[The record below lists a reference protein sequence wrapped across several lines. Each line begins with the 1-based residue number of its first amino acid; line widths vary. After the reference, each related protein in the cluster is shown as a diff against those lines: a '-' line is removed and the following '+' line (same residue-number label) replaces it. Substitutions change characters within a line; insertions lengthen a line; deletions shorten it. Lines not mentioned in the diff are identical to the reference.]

1 MSSPDAAINN
11 FCDDLEKVV
20 KKLKNEYD
28 DEAHIAIQEVRDK
41 LGKKINEDLNTNNSL
56 FIKALESVGNLGSE
70 KTNSEKDKILKEKLK
85 KKLKDKSFEYEN
97 KGYNQSNVF
106 DNPYLSLVY
115 YTARNLV
122 DNIHNAL
129 HAASIPRHSPMRA
142 QETTR
147 TPRETVFSLEKLKE
161 AEENDSLF
169 RGGKKTR
176 KRKGIIRGK
185 KSIKS
190 KKSRKRKKIRKSHK
204 NKRII
209 KRH

>member
-1 MSSPDAAINN
+1 MFDN
-11 FCDDLEKVV
+11 K
-20 KKLKNEYD
+20 Y
-28 DEAHIAIQEVRDK
+28 
-41 LGKKINEDLNTNNSL
+41 
-56 FIKALESVGNLGSE
+56 LGS
-70 KTNSEKDKILKEKLK
+70 
-85 KKLKDKSFEYEN
+85 
-97 KGYNQSNVF
+97 
-106 DNPYLSLVY
+106 VY
-115 YTARNLV
+115 YKARDLL

-129 HAASIPRHSPMRA
+129 HAASMPRHSPMRE

-147 TPRETVFSLEKLKE
+147 TPRKTVFSLEKLKE
-161 AEENDSLF
+161 AEEKDSLF